1 MINQR
6 IFFIGIKITKNE
18 HVSIT
23 KKKKKER
30 NLKSEKKWKKNKEK
44 RREMVRSSIEIVEKR
59 APPYW
64 SLYFHWFL
72 RNMHL
77 LYRNSD
83 LRL

>member
-30 NLKSEKKWKKNKEK
+30 NLKSEKK
-44 RREMVRSSIEIVEKR
+44 
-59 APPYW
+59 
-64 SLYFHWFL
+64 
-72 RNMHL
+72 
-77 LYRNSD
+77 
-83 LRL
+83 